1 VAEVRGPLL
10 VLLGPTPWEGP
21 FVAALAHPAS
31 GVTIARRCLDTADLL
46 ASASAGLGAAAV
58 VGADAPRLDAD
69 VLARLGTLGV
79 PVVGLVTAG
88 DSDAVRRLTH
98 WGAHAVV
105 EADPA
110 DLGTA
115 VRELGAALRSAA
127 ADPVAP
133 GPDDDLVEQEH
144 GRGRVVTVWGPAGAP
159 GRTTV
164 AVALADEASRLGT
177 SVLLV
182 DADTWAPSVPVVL
195 GLVDDGP
202 GLASACRRALAG
214 TLDVDALA
222 TVVRE
227 VRPGLLVLPGIP
239 RAGRW
244 NEVRAAA
251 LSEVL
256 AVARDLVDLVVV
268 DVGAPL
274 ESDEELVFDTQAP
287 RRNAAAL
294 VALEESDV
302 VLAVG
307 SADPVG
313 LVRLVAGLAELA
325 DSVRGIDVRVV
336 VTRLRQSALGHRPAA
351 AVVEAVHRH
360 AHLDLVWTVPDDR
373 PAYDAALRDGRTLA
387 EAAPSSPARHAL
399 RGVAVEL
406 LRDLGLREPQVLAA
420 VGGSRGRGRR

>member
-1 VAEVRGPLL
+1 M
-10 VLLGPTPWEGP
+10 
-21 FVAALAHPAS
+21 
-31 GVTIARRCLDTADLL
+31 
-46 ASASAGLGAAAV
+46 
-58 VGADAPRLDAD
+58 
-69 VLARLGTLGV
+69 LARLGTLGV

-127 ADPVAP
+127 ADPAAP

-182 DADTWAPSVPVVL
+182 DADTWAPSVPVLL

-222 TVVRE
+222 AVVRE
-227 VRPGLLVLPGIP
+227 VHPGLLVLPGIP

-256 AVARDLVDLVVV
+256 AAARELADLVGV

-406 LRDLGLREPQVLAA
+406 LRDLGLREPQALAA
-420 VGGSRGRGRR
+420 VGGSRGRARR